1 LYCTDYIKDIE
12 SKKQINIRFPRILWQ
27 VNFLFVISIYLRI
40 LVFST
45 ISISDNGL
53 VVYDYD
59 DGCHEWSRN
68 CLHFKFT
75 WVYPMFSVRVTLF
88 NLWFSMC
95 VLLTI
100 ICLFVTCSFC
110 LSFFRLL
117 LRYLQSFPF
126 FCIVLY
132 IIDQGHRNK

>member
-1 LYCTDYIKDIE
+1 MYCTDYIKDIE

-40 LVFST
+40 PPVLVFST

-53 VVYDYD
+53 VIYDYD

-68 CLHFKFT
+68 CLHFKST

-95 VLLTI
+95 ALLTI
-100 ICLFVTCSFC
+100 ICLFDTFSHC
-110 LSFFRLL
+110 LFFLRLL
-117 LRYLQSFPF
+117 LRYLQTF
-126 FCIVLY
+126 LY
-132 IIDQGHRNK
+132 FALHCTE